1 MAIAT
6 TQRFSDV
13 VAGVLEGTAGSG
25 ELARSLQAHG
35 LAVSSARVLALTV
48 TDVTPQ
54 VRTLTLPHKQRCRR
68 HTAGALAGLLQIDPP
83 AALNCVSAMHN
94 AARGRCTC

>member
-1 MAIAT
+1 MRLQVAIAT

-13 VAGVLEGTAGSG
+13 VAGVLEGTAGNG

-35 LAVSSARVLALTV
+35 LPVSAARVLALTV

-54 VRTLTLPHKQRCRR
+54 
-68 HTAGALAGLLQIDPP
+68 
-83 AALNCVSAMHN
+83 
-94 AARGRCTC
+94 ARVPGCCSSTEG

>member
-13 VAGVLEGTAGSG
+13 VAGVLEGTTGNG

-35 LAVSSARVLALTV
+35 LAVTSARVLALTV

-54 VRTLTLPHKQRCRR
+54 ARFRGSWTLVE
-68 HTAGALAGLLQIDPP
+68 D
-83 AALNCVSAMHN
+83 
-94 AARGRCTC
+94 